1 MSLQTVDSVNS
12 VIQNLNKTT
21 NQINILITDTQDIIK
36 VLPILFGTFI
46 ALNIIIIIL
55 LIIITCVIFNA
66 NKYLKIN
73 HTSS

>member
-36 VLPILFGTFI
+36 VLPSIKCNYYYFI
-46 ALNIIIIIL
+46 NYYNLCNI
-55 LIIITCVIFNA
+55 
-66 NKYLKIN
+66 
-73 HTSS
+73 